1 MVLTLLGSTGDVL
14 QSYESGYADVIHAA
28 VNAFR
33 SEGTR
38 GQARC
43 RARECGMCS
52 SVLVVAD
59 ALNYVSYGWADGF
72 HDDWVNREGAQL
84 SSIPH
89 YWALQPV
96 NSSIAQGSRPVELP
110 R

>member
-1 MVLTLLGSTGDVL
+1 M
-14 QSYESGYADVIHAA
+14 
-28 VNAFR
+28 
-33 SEGTR
+33 
-38 GQARC
+38 
-43 RARECGMCS
+43 
-52 SVLVVAD
+52 
-59 ALNYVSYGWADGF
+59 GWADCC

-96 NSSIAQGSRPVELP
+96 NSSIAQLDECSRWVHDWHYILLAFQVTGLALRDGRSVGMILSRSEGIRIGRTSP